1 LTVIKHGRACPEP
14 DKVLKSRLARGRH
27 ELLMAWKGQAT
38 TSATWM
44 DLEEFRRL
52 YPAFQLED
60 ELLIQGGR
68 DVMWGLS
75 YKRRQWAKPGCSA
88 QEHAKGGVLSSQES
102 RVSLNPSR
110 LEYKTELY

>member
-1 LTVIKHGRACPEP
+1 
-14 DKVLKSRLARGRH
+14 
-27 ELLMAWKGQAT
+27 
-38 TSATWM
+38 
-44 DLEEFRRL
+44 
-52 YPAFQLED
+52 
-60 ELLIQGGR
+60 
-68 DVMWGLS
+68 MWGLS